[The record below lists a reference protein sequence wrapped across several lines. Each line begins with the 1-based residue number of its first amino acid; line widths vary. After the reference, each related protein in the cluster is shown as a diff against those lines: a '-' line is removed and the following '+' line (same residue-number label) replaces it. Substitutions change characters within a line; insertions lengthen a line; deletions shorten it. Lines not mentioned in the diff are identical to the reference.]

1 MQYLG
6 NMSQAWVLNSYAA
19 RLIAGLNYHDTKTRN
34 CDEDLEEEINNS
46 VYWCFYLDRTLSSLL
61 RRPPSLPELQ
71 GSASD
76 LICWNNSLPHMP
88 LIRILVD
95 LAEIQ
100 GDLSS
105 SCKASDNRQI
115 LDNHSKL
122 QERMNAIYSTLQS
135 VSLDDTEEPFWTCSD
150 TIYVPEPELCTRA
163 IQL

>member
-1 MQYLG
+1 M
-6 NMSQAWVLNSYAA
+6 LNSYAA

-34 CDEDLEEEINNS
+34 CDQDLEEEINNS

-61 RRPPSLPELQ
+61 RRPPSLSELQ

-135 VSLDDTEEPFWTCSD
+135 VSLDNTEEPFWTCSD